1 MAATLWANWSEDW
14 TLGSKVDFDGI
25 NKIIYVHPEV
35 TTLDIRT
42 EVYSAWID
50 WVVLRDNSKFLP
62 ALRYTGFD
70 PIGSG
75 NYTGDSYFLTNGWKL
90 SVDLAKVRI
99 SGVLY
104 SDNYDTAYYT
114 PELVAQYPATVSSL
128 VNTTISYQNITT
140 AADPADIWSHSTR
153 TLTQAA
159 SVDNDAV
166 AEAVWAHGFVS
177 KLLTVA
183 KFLGIK

>member
-90 SVDLAKVRI
+90 SVDLASVRV
-99 SGVLY
+99 SGVLF
-104 SDNYDTAYYT
+104 SDDYDTAYYT
-114 PELVAQYPATVSSL
+114 SSLIAQYPATVSSL
-128 VNTTISYQNITT
+128 VNTVVISEPATLTPAELWAYENRSLSVNPPTT
-140 AADPADIWSHSTR
+140 AEIS
-153 TLTQAA
+153 
-159 SVDNDAV
+159 
-166 AEAVWAHGFVS
+166 EATWTHPFVS

-183 KFLGIK
+183 KFLGLK